1 MLDRRQFYINGK
13 WVNPA
18 KENDF
23 EIINPATE
31 EAFAVISLG
40 GQEDTDAAVAAARTA
55 FGSWQHSLKSDRIA
69 LLKSIQIEYAKRE
82 EDIAQATTMEMGAPI
97 TLSRTQQV
105 GCGTGHIQKFIDS
118 LGEFEFEEVLE
129 GFPNEKIF
137 KEPIGVAGLITPW
150 NWPMNQIFLKVIPAI
165 AAGSTCV
172 LKPSEISPI
181 SAYIFSEIM
190 HAAGVPAGVYN
201 MLNGDGIGV
210 GSQMSSHKD
219 IDMISFTGS
228 TRAGSLISK
237 AASDT
242 VKRVTLE
249 LGGKGANIVF
259 ADADEKAV
267 KRGTMHVFNNS
278 GQSCNAPTRM
288 LVERSYYDRAVEI
301 AVATAEAHSVGDPS
315 LEGSHMGAMSSE
327 AHYNKVQSMIEQGI
341 KEGARLVAGG
351 MGRPEG
357 LNKGYFVRPTV
368 FADVTN
374 DMIVGRDE
382 IFGPVLAIMPFDNE
396 EHAYELANDT
406 DYGLTN
412 YVQTQDPDKAKR
424 AARAMRAGMIRING
438 DGGAAPSPFGGYKQ
452 SGNGR
457 EGGKWGIEDFCEI
470 KHITGWTT

>member
-129 GFPNEKIF
+129 GFPNEKIL

-301 AVATAEAHSVGDPS
+301 AVAIAEAHSVGDPS

>member
-129 GFPNEKIF
+129 GFPNEKIL

>member
-129 GFPNEKIF
+129 GFPNEKIL

-424 AARAMRAGMIRING
+424 AARAMRSGMIRING

>member
-1 MLDRRQFYINGK
+1 MLDKRQFYIDGK

-18 KENDF
+18 KKNDF
-23 EIINPATE
+23 EVINPATE

-69 LLKSIQIEYAKRE
+69 LLKSIQTEYAKRE

-105 GCGTGHIQKFIDS
+105 GCGTSHIQKFIDS
-118 LGEFEFEEVLE
+118 LEEFEFEEVLE
-129 GFPNEKIF
+129 GFPNEKIL

-172 LKPSEISPI
+172 LKPSEISPL
-181 SAYIFSEIM
+181 SAYVFSEIM

-210 GSQMSSHKD
+210 GSQMSSHRD

-259 ADADEKAV
+259 ADADAKAV

-288 LVERSYYDRAVEI
+288 LVERSYYDKAVEI

-406 DYGLTN
+406 DYGLTD

-470 KHITGWTT
+470 KHITGWTN

>member
-129 GFPNEKIF
+129 GFPNEKIL

-301 AVATAEAHSVGDPS
+301 AVATAETHSVGDPS

-341 KEGARLVAGG
+341 KEG
-351 MGRPEG
+351 
-357 LNKGYFVRPTV
+357 
-368 FADVTN
+368 
-374 DMIVGRDE
+374 
-382 IFGPVLAIMPFDNE
+382 
-396 EHAYELANDT
+396 
-406 DYGLTN
+406 
-412 YVQTQDPDKAKR
+412 
-424 AARAMRAGMIRING
+424 
-438 DGGAAPSPFGGYKQ
+438 
-452 SGNGR
+452 
-457 EGGKWGIEDFCEI
+457 GIELSKSLCI
-470 KHITGWTT
+470 KKFSISALNGYETAVVEKVQGLVLGWFEAITEAEQAQHFPVVNLWSNNIEAKLNPKKEDITVDMF